1 MTNNKTTNLIE
12 RTIESSFEFLNNFSI
27 RQLKKKSSFPFLE
40 NNLSFL
46 ISEENQK
53 IWEISDNVAK
63 RFRLARIYYSLD
75 IVGLKKKKKYQN
87 SRWMHCGRYQLRNFV
102 IYLRQVHRAF
112 IVGTHTRAI
121 WLRMTAVPPITAFE
135 SVNDYNIFMQSSCQ
149 IYCAV
154 SSNTQK
160 NLHDNFQRTNLFYS
174 I

>member
-12 RTIESSFEFLNNFSI
+12 RTIESSFEFLNNFLI

-149 IYCAV
+149 IYRAV

>member
-1 MTNNKTTNLIE
+1 MTNNETTNLIE

-75 IVGLKKKKKYQN
+75 IVGLKKKKNIKT
-87 SRWMHCGRYQLRNFV
+87 HDGCIVAV
-102 IYLRQVHRAF
+102 INYAISLSIFDKF
-112 IVGTHTRAI
+112 IV
-121 WLRMTAVPPITAFE
+121 L
-135 SVNDYNIFMQSSCQ
+135 
-149 IYCAV
+149 
-154 SSNTQK
+154 
-160 NLHDNFQRTNLFYS
+160 L
-174 I
+174 

>member
-1 MTNNKTTNLIE
+1 MTNNETTNLIE

-75 IVGLKKKKKYQN
+75 IVGLKKKKYQN
-87 SRWMHCGRYQLRNFV
+87 SR
-102 IYLRQVHRAF
+102 
-112 IVGTHTRAI
+112 
-121 WLRMTAVPPITAFE
+121 
-135 SVNDYNIFMQSSCQ
+135 
-149 IYCAV
+149 
-154 SSNTQK
+154 
-160 NLHDNFQRTNLFYS
+160 
-174 I
+174 

>member
-1 MTNNKTTNLIE
+1 MTNNETTNLIE

-75 IVGLKKKKKYQN
+75 IVGLNKKISKLTMDALWPLSITQF
-87 SRWMHCGRYQLRNFV
+87 RYLSS
-102 IYLRQVHRAF
+102 
-112 IVGTHTRAI
+112 T
-121 WLRMTAVPPITAFE
+121 
-135 SVNDYNIFMQSSCQ
+135 SSSC
-149 IYCAV
+149 
-154 SSNTQK
+154 
-160 NLHDNFQRTNLFYS
+160 FYS
-174 I
+174 WYTYTRNLASNDSCPADNRVWVS